1 MPRAWKIALLF
12 AAILLF
18 AMTVSLA
25 WSAPQKD
32 NESTMPVFSASDRHL
47 IEAYYNELLGNL
59 APGSVDRSDFG
70 PAIETALV
78 IGSHVPMQLD
88 RDLQP
93 LPRKLET
100 QLTQLIPGD
109 YLRYTLGRHVVLVRK
124 ADLAIADIIKNVE
137 IKNTGVK

>member
-1 MPRAWKIALLF
+1 MPRPWKIALLL

-32 NESTMPVFSASDRHL
+32 NEPKMPVFSASDRHL

-70 PAIETALV
+70 PGIETALV
-78 IGSHVPMQLD
+78 TGSHVPMQLD
-88 RDLQP
+88 KDLQP
-93 LPRKLET
+93 LPRRLET

-109 YLRYTLGRHVVLVRK
+109 YLRYTLGRHAVLVRK
-124 ADLAIADIIKNVE
+124 ADLAIADIIKNVG
-137 IKNTGVK
+137 IRNTGVK